1 LEILGMQVLV
11 TGGAGYVGSRVSA
24 HLLAAGNYVA
34 VYDKLLFGGE
44 GILPLL
50 DHPRFRIIVDDI
62 RNADALRAALR
73 GVDAV
78 VHLAALV
85 GEPACQVDPDA
96 TRSINSGG
104 TQLLLRMMQE
114 AGTPRLIFVSTCS
127 NYGVA
132 EPNVLADENSPLRP
146 LSLYAETKV
155 DAEQL
160 VWKAAGGGLDA
171 VILRLGTICG
181 LSTRMRFGLLVNDLA
196 RAAATGRCISIFSP
210 DAWRPFLHI
219 ADAADAIEL
228 SLRAPT
234 ASICDQVFNVVG
246 ENYQKRQLAEL
257 VKKHYPRAVMT
268 ITPAET
274 DLRDYRVA
282 AKRIAEHLGF
292 RPVRTVELAFLE
304 ITRAVAEGLFPDPF
318 RSLYEA
324 LPASEASRELEY
336 RR

>member
-1 LEILGMQVLV
+1 MKVLV

-24 HLLAAGNYVA
+24 HLLASGKDVV

-50 DHPRFRIIVDDI
+50 DHPHFHFIAEDI
-62 RNADALRAALR
+62 RNEDTLRAALH

-85 GEPACQVDPDA
+85 GEAACQVDPDA
-96 TRSINSGG
+96 TRSINCGG
-104 TQLLLRMMQE
+104 TQLLLKIAQE
-114 AGTPRLIFVSTCS
+114 AGLARLIFVSTCS

-132 EPNVLADENSPLRP
+132 EPNALADEESSLRP

-155 DAEQL
+155 EAEQFVL
-160 VWKAAGGGLDA
+160 KAAGDRLEA
-171 VILRLGTICG
+171 VVLRLGTICG

-196 RAAATGRCISIFSP
+196 RAAATGKSISIFSP
-210 DAWRPFLHI
+210 DAWRPLLHI
-219 ADAADAIEL
+219 ADSAEAIEL
-228 SLRAPT
+228 CLNAP
-234 ASICDQVFNVVG
+234 ADSIRGRVFNVVG

-257 VKKHYPRAVMT
+257 VKKHYPRAVIT
-268 ITPAET
+268 TTPAQT

-282 AKRIAEHLGF
+282 SERIAKNLGY
-292 RPVRTVELAFLE
+292 RPARTVEQAFIE
-304 ITRAVAEGLFPDPF
+304 MAHAVAEGLFPDPF
-318 RSLYEA
+318 RPLYEA
-324 LPASEASRELEY
+324 LPSLEALRELEY